1 MGFRFYRRISLFP
14 GVSVNLGKHGASFSV
29 GPRGMKT
36 TFGRNGART
45 SVGIPGTGMR
55 YEKRWGG
62 AAESSGGGNI
72 SPWYV
77 LAVIFGVI
85 AYFCY
90 LFMDV
95 HRSEGFVI
103 AMVSSGVAAVGAFL
117 IGLVTSLKGG
127 SENMGVAKYS
137 NALRSTRY
145 DNYVRD
151 LAQSAEAFYA
161 FLRELNRSTRCR
173 NLLKD
178 LPGMEAFDQEEN
190 VFSINKRLAVI
201 VYCDLR
207 DCFRELGY
215 DEGRLEGLTGI
226 GYAMII
232 KLLLKSKD
240 GLSLF
245 YRRDCVP
252 KLLKIIGDLKT
263 TTTIRMDIEGHD
275 DEFRFSFLFGTVNS
289 EHEWVS
295 RYATMMYRWASLI
308 AKADGQISSDESATL
323 AAIMKMKESKCE
335 GNVKVS
341 GGGSVSAPTSVAQD
355 EVDDEP
361 QDFGG
366 RVIKLIS
373 ETHRAST
380 SHFQRYLGVGYNRSA
395 ALCDFLEDLGMI
407 SRQDGNEPR
416 KILIDNARA
425 QKALSDLDDSIRTA
439 INRRFPDAETSSRR
453 EDKGPD
459 DDLFSDDPRGE
470 KTDSEEHPVKES
482 NLNKSHSSAGTLR
495 ELDGLIG
502 LGPVK
507 SDVKMLANFIKIQ
520 RKRKASGLKE
530 APISYHCVFTGNP
543 GTGKTTVA
551 RILADAYRSMGVL
564 KKGHLVE
571 TDRSGLVG
579 EYVGHTAVKTN
590 KIIDS
595 ALDGVLFID
604 EAYTLVQGG
613 DHDYGG
619 EAIATLLKRM
629 EDDRDRLVV
638 ILAGYTDEMKKFID
652 SNPGLQSRFN
662 RYIQFPDYT
671 AEELAQIFLLTAE
684 RSQYKCNAD
693 VRASVNDIMKNAV
706 ESKDKNFG
714 NGRFVRNLFERAIQ
728 RQAVRLSTVK
738 SVTTEMLVEL
748 TLHDLGY
755 EYEEQGEV

>member
-1 MGFRFYRRISLFP
+1 MGFRFYRRVKLFP
-14 GVSVNLGKHGASFSV
+14 GVSLNLGKRGASISV

-36 TFGRNGART
+36 TFCRNGART

-62 AAESSGGGNI
+62 AAEAGGGGNL

-77 LAVIFGVI
+77 LAVILGAI

-95 HRSEGFVI
+95 RYSDGFVI
-103 AMVSSGVAAVGAFL
+103 AMIASGVASVVSFL
-117 IGLVTSLKGG
+117 IGLATSSKGE
-127 SENMGVAKYS
+127 SESTGTTTYS
-137 NALRSTRY
+137 SALRNTRY

-178 LPGMEAFDQEEN
+178 LPGMEAFDREEN

-295 RYATMMYRWASLI
+295 RYATLMYRWASLI

-341 GGGSVSAPTSVAQD
+341 GGGSVSAPASVAQNKG
-355 EVDDEP
+355 DDEP

-373 ETHRAST
+373 ETQRAST
-380 SHFQRYLGVGYNRSA
+380 SHFQRYLAVGYNRSA
-395 ALCDFLEDLGMI
+395 ALCDFLEDLGVI

-416 KILIDNARA
+416 RILIDNARA
-425 QKALSDLDDSIRTA
+425 QIALSDPDDSIRTA
-439 INRRFPDAETSSRR
+439 INRRFPDAATPSRR
-453 EDKGPD
+453 ENKGSD
-459 DDLFSDDPRGE
+459 DDLFSDDPRDE
-470 KTDSEEHPVKES
+470 KTDSEEHPVK
-482 NLNKSHSSAGTLR
+482 K
-495 ELDGLIG
+495 
-502 LGPVK
+502 
-507 SDVKMLANFIKIQ
+507 
-520 RKRKASGLKE
+520 
-530 APISYHCVFTGNP
+530 
-543 GTGKTTVA
+543 
-551 RILADAYRSMGVL
+551 
-564 KKGHLVE
+564 
-571 TDRSGLVG
+571 
-579 EYVGHTAVKTN
+579 
-590 KIIDS
+590 
-595 ALDGVLFID
+595 
-604 EAYTLVQGG
+604 
-613 DHDYGG
+613 
-619 EAIATLLKRM
+619 
-629 EDDRDRLVV
+629 
-638 ILAGYTDEMKKFID
+638 
-652 SNPGLQSRFN
+652 
-662 RYIQFPDYT
+662 
-671 AEELAQIFLLTAE
+671 
-684 RSQYKCNAD
+684 
-693 VRASVNDIMKNAV
+693 
-706 ESKDKNFG
+706 
-714 NGRFVRNLFERAIQ
+714 
-728 RQAVRLSTVK
+728 
-738 SVTTEMLVEL
+738 
-748 TLHDLGY
+748 
-755 EYEEQGEV
+755 

>member
-1 MGFRFYRRISLFP
+1 MGFRFYRRVNLFP
-14 GVSVNLGKHGASFSV
+14 GVSLNLGKRGASLSV

-45 SVGIPGTGMR
+45 SVGIPGTGLR

-95 HRSEGFVI
+95 RRSDGFVI
-103 AMVSSGVAAVGAFL
+103 AMIASGFAAVVSFL
-117 IGLVTSLKGG
+117 IGLATSSKDEPENTGVTT
-127 SENMGVAKYS
+127 YS
-137 NALRSTRY
+137 SALRNTRY

-151 LAQSAEAFYA
+151 LAQSVEAFYA
-161 FLRELNRSTRCR
+161 FLKELNRSTRCR
-173 NLLKD
+173 NLLKN
-178 LPGMEAFDQEEN
+178 LLGMEAFDREEN

-215 DEGRLEGLTGI
+215 DEGRLEGLPGI

-232 KLLLKSKD
+232 MLLLKSK
-240 GLSLF
+240 GESSLF

-295 RYATMMYRWASLI
+295 RYATLMYRWASLI
-308 AKADGQISSDESATL
+308 AKADGQISSDESETL

-341 GGGSVSAPTSVAQD
+341 GGGSVSAPASVVQD
-355 EVDDEP
+355 EGDDEP
-361 QDFGG
+361 LDFGS

-395 ALCDFLEDLGMI
+395 ALCDFLEDLGVI
-407 SRQDGNEPR
+407 SRQEGNEPR
-416 KILIDNARA
+416 RVLIDDVRA
-425 QKALSDLDDSIRTA
+425 QNALSNPDDSIRTA
-439 INRRFPDAETSSRR
+439 INRRFPDAEMFSRK
-453 EDKGPD
+453 ENKGSVG
-459 DDLFSDDPRGE
+459 DLFSDDIRDE
-470 KTDSEEHPVKES
+470 QVDSEAPSVKEQ
-482 NLNKSHSSAGTLR
+482 NLNRRHSSAGALR
-495 ELDGLIG
+495 ELDDLIG
-502 LGPVK
+502 LDPVK
-507 SDVKMLANFIKIQ
+507 NDVKMLANFIKIQ
-520 RKRKASGLKE
+520 RKRKTSGLKE

-551 RILADAYRSMGVL
+551 RILADVYRSMGVL

-684 RSQYKCNAD
+684 RSQYTCNAD
-693 VRASVNDIMKNAV
+693 VRASLNDIMKNAV
-706 ESKDKNFG
+706 EAKDKNFG
-714 NGRFVRNLFERAIQ
+714 NGRFVRNLFEKSIQ
-728 RQAVRLSTVK
+728 RQAVRLSTVR
-738 SVTTEMLVEL
+738 SVTTEMLAEL
-748 TLHDLGY
+748 TLHDLGFKY
-755 EYEEQGEV
+755 DE

>member
-1 MGFRFYRRISLFP
+1 MGFRFYRRINLIP
-14 GVSVNLGKHGASFSV
+14 GVSINLGKRGASLSV
-29 GPRGMKT
+29 GPRGAKT

-45 SVGIPGTGMR
+45 SIGIPGTGMR
-55 YEKRWGG
+55 YEKRWGKTSTEG
-62 AAESSGGGNI
+62 SGGGGV
-72 SPWYV
+72 SLWYV
-77 LAVIFGVI
+77 LAVIFGAI

-95 HRSEGFVI
+95 RRSEGFVI
-103 AMVSSGVAAVGAFL
+103 VMVASGVAAIGSFL
-117 IGLVTSLKGG
+117 IGLASPSKPTCERITPSAYSTVTK
-127 SENMGVAKYS
+127 N
-137 NALRSTRY
+137 TRY
-145 DNYVRD
+145 DNYIRE
-151 LAQSAEAFYA
+151 LAQSAEAM
-161 FLRELNRSTRCR
+161 FLFLKELHRSTRCR

-178 LPGMEAFDQEEN
+178 LPGMDVFEREEN

-215 DEGRLEGLTGI
+215 DEGRLEGLSGI

-232 KLLLKSKD
+232 VLLLKQSG

-252 KLLKIIGDLKT
+252 KLLKIVSDLKT
-263 TTTIRMDIEGHD
+263 TTTVRMDIEGHD

-289 EHEWVS
+289 EHEWVR
-295 RYATMMYRWASLI
+295 RYATLMYRWASLI
-308 AKADGQISSDESATL
+308 AKADGCISVDESAVL

-341 GGGSVSAPTSVAQD
+341 GGGNVSIPEAASQVESRD
-355 EVDDEP
+355 SGV
-361 QDFGG
+361 DFGG
-366 RVIKLIS
+366 RVLELIM
-373 ETHRAST
+373 TTQKAST
-380 SHFQRYLGVGYNRSA
+380 SHFQRYLGVSYNRSA
-395 ALCDFLEDLGMI
+395 ALCDFLEDLGVI
-407 SRQDGNEPR
+407 SRQIGNGPR

-425 QKALSDLDDSIRTA
+425 LKAISDSDDAIRTA
-439 INRRFPDAETSSRR
+439 INRRFPDDELQMPR
-453 EDKGPD
+453 EPD
-459 DDLFSDDPRGE
+459 HFDGDLFADESHDVRAGKD
-470 KTDSEEHPVKES
+470 EHKS
-482 NLNKSHSSAGTLR
+482 NVVEIRQSQSSSGALR
-495 ELDGLIG
+495 RLDELIG
-502 LGPVK
+502 LEPVK
-507 SDVKMLANFIKIQ
+507 TDVKMLANFIKIQ
-520 RKRKASGLKE
+520 RKRKESGLKE

-551 RILADAYRSMGVL
+551 RILADIYRAMGVV

-571 TDRSGLVG
+571 TDRSGLIG
-579 EYVGHTAVKTN
+579 EYVGQTAVKTN

-613 DHDYGG
+613 ERDYGG

-638 ILAGYTDEMKKFID
+638 ILAGYTDEMKKFIE

-671 AEELAQIFLLTAE
+671 ADELAQIFLLTAE
-684 RSQYKCNAD
+684 RSQYSCDAD
-693 VRASVNDIMKNAV
+693 VKASLKDVMQSAAQA
-706 ESKDKNFG
+706 KDKNFG

-728 RQAVRLSTVK
+728 RQAVRLSTV
-738 SVTTEMLVEL
+738 SLVTTEMLAQL
-748 TLHDLGY
+748 TLHDLGF
-755 EYEEQGEV
+755 EYEN

>member
-1 MGFRFYRRISLFP
+1 MGFRFYRRVKLFP
-14 GVSVNLGKHGASFSV
+14 GVSLNLGKRGASLSV

-36 TFGRNGART
+36 TFGRNGGRT

-62 AAESSGGGNI
+62 AAEAGGGGNL

-77 LAVIFGVI
+77 FAVIFGAM

-95 HRSEGFVI
+95 RHSDGFVI
-103 AMVSSGVAAVGAFL
+103 AMIASGVASVGSFL
-117 IGLVTSLKGG
+117 IGLATSSKNE
-127 SENMGVAKYS
+127 SENTGVTTYS
-137 NALRSTRY
+137 NALRNTRY

-151 LAQSAEAFYA
+151 LAQSTESFYA
-161 FLRELNRSTRCR
+161 FLKELNRSTRCR

-178 LPGMEAFDQEEN
+178 LPGMEAFDREEN

-215 DEGRLEGLTGI
+215 DEGRLEGLAGI
-226 GYAMII
+226 GYAMAI
-232 KLLLKSKD
+232 KLLLKGKD
-240 GLSLF
+240 GLALF

-263 TTTIRMDIEGHD
+263 TTTIRMDIEDHD

-295 RYATMMYRWASLI
+295 RYATLMYRWASLI
-308 AKADGQISSDESATL
+308 AKADGQISPDESATL

-341 GGGSVSAPTSVAQD
+341 GGGSASAPAAVVQNED
-355 EVDDEP
+355 DDESL
-361 QDFGG
+361 DFGG

-373 ETHRAST
+373 ETHRVST

-395 ALCDFLEDLGMI
+395 ALCDFLEDLGVV
-407 SRQDGNEPR
+407 SRQEGNGPR
-416 KILIDNARA
+416 SILIDDTRA
-425 QKALSDLDDSIRTA
+425 QNALSNPDDSIRTA
-439 INRRFPDAETSSRR
+439 INRRFPDAETPSRR
-453 EDKGPD
+453 PDKSLSG
-459 DDLFSDDPRGE
+459 DLFSDGARNGNFDVEVCPE
-470 KTDSEEHPVKES
+470 KDLDRNK
-482 NLNKSHSSAGTLR
+482 NLSMSRVLR
-495 ELDGLIG
+495 ELDALVGLD
-502 LGPVK
+502 PVK

-551 RILADAYRSMGVL
+551 RILADVYRSMGVV

-613 DHDYGG
+613 ERDYGS

-638 ILAGYTDEMKKFID
+638 ILAGYTNEMKKFID

-671 AEELAQIFLLTAE
+671 AEELSRIFLMTAE
-684 RSQYKCNAD
+684 KSQYVCNSD
-693 VRASVNDIMKNAV
+693 VVASIRDIMQTAV
-706 ESKDKNFG
+706 AAKDKNFG
-714 NGRFVRNLFERAIQ
+714 NGRFVRNLFGGF
-728 RQAVRLSTVK
+728 VHKCGCV
-738 SVTTEMLVEL
+738 
-748 TLHDLGY
+748 G
-755 EYEEQGEV
+755 G

>member
-1 MGFRFYRRISLFP
+1 MGFRFYRRINILP
-14 GVSVNLGKHGASFSV
+14 GVSINLGKRGASVSV
-29 GPRGMKT
+29 GPRGAKT

-62 AAESSGGGNI
+62 TSSSGSGGDV

-77 LAVIFGVI
+77 LAAIFGGM

-90 LFMDV
+90 LFLDV
-95 HRSEGFVI
+95 RHPQGLVI
-103 AMVSSGVAAVGAFL
+103 TMVASGLAAIGSLL
-117 IGLVTSLKGG
+117 IGLCSTSKIEGA
-127 SENMGVAKYS
+127 SITSKTYS
-137 NALRSTRY
+137 GKFKMNTRY
-145 DNYVRD
+145 DNYIRE
-151 LAQSAEAFYA
+151 LAQSAESFHA
-161 FLRELNRSTRCR
+161 FLKELNGSARCR
-173 NLLKD
+173 NLLRD
-178 LPGMEAFDQEEN
+178 LPGMDVFDREEN
-190 VFSINKRLAVI
+190 VFSVNKRLAVI

-215 DEGRLEGLTGI
+215 DEGCLDGLAGI

-232 KLLLKSKD
+232 LLLLKNAD

-245 YRRDCVP
+245 YRQDCVP

-263 TTTIRMDIEGHD
+263 TTTLQMDIEGHD

-295 RYATMMYRWASLI
+295 RYATHMYRWASLV
-308 AKADGQISSDESATL
+308 AKADGRISSDESATL
-323 AAIMKMKESKCE
+323 AAIMKMKELRCE

-341 GGGSVSAPTSVAQD
+341 GGGSVSTPASVAQNGG
-355 EVDDEP
+355 DDESL
-361 QDFGG
+361 DFGS

-373 ETHRAST
+373 ETHKAST

-395 ALCDFLEDLGMI
+395 ALCDFLEDLGVI
-407 SRQDGNEPR
+407 SRQEGSEPR
-416 KILIDNARA
+416 RVLIDNARA
-425 QKALSDLDDSIRTA
+425 QNALLDPDDSIRTA
-439 INRRFPDAETSSRR
+439 INRRFSEAETQSRR
-453 EDKGPD
+453 VDESSFVD
-459 DDLFSDDPRGE
+459 DVDLFSDDTGE
-470 KTDSEEHPVKES
+470 EVVDLAFSPVKES
-482 NLNKSHSSAGTLR
+482 NRSISPSSAGALGG
-495 ELDGLIG
+495 LDDLIG
-502 LGPVK
+502 LDPVK
-507 SDVKMLANFIKIQ
+507 SDVRMLANFITIQ
-520 RKRKASGLKE
+520 QKRKALGLKE

-551 RILADAYRSMGVL
+551 RILADVYRSMGVL

-629 EDDRDRLVV
+629 EDDRNRLVV
-638 ILAGYTDEMKKFID
+638 ILAGYTEEMKKFID

-671 AEELAQIFLLTAE
+671 AEELARIFLLTAE
-684 RSQYKCNAD
+684 RSQYTCDED
-693 VRASVNDIMKNAV
+693 VRASLNDIMKHAV
-706 ESKDKNFG
+706 ETKDKNFG

-728 RQAVRLSTVK
+728 RQAERLSTVQNLT
-738 SVTTEMLVEL
+738 SQMLAEL
-748 TLHDLGY
+748 TLHDLGFKY
-755 EYEEQGEV
+755 E